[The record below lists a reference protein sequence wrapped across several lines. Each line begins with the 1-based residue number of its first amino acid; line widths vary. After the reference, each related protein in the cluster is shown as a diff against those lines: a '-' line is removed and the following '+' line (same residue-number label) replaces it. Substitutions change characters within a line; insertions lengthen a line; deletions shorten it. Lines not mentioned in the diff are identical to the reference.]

1 MKNKRAKKMVND
13 YLEDRIEF
21 LNSKKV
27 KKLLKNYTRYMIKY
41 VEDYIL
47 EQLGYSGDDDN
58 DDNIIIDNVE
68 KMDVQK
74 NEK

>member
-21 LNSKKV
+21 LNSKKI
-27 KKLLKNYTRYMIKY
+27 KKLLKDYTHYMVKN

-47 EQLGYSGDDDN
+47 EQLGYSGDDDV
-58 DDNIIIDNVE
+58 DDVEETNNIEETE
-68 KMDVQK
+68 KVNM
-74 NEK
+74 

>member
-1 MKNKRAKKMVND
+1 
-13 YLEDRIEF
+13 
-21 LNSKKV
+21 
-27 KKLLKNYTRYMIKY
+27 

-58 DDNIIIDNVE
+58 DDNIIIDDVE

>member
-1 MKNKRAKKMVND
+1 MVND

-21 LNSKKV
+21 LNSKKI
-27 KKLLKNYTRYMIKY
+27 KKLLKDYTHYMVKN

-47 EQLGYSGDDDN
+47 EQLGYSGDDEY
-58 DDNIIIDNVE
+58 DDDIVIEDIEEIDDIE